1 MKEFEVLVEA
11 GSHGQAFE
19 VSITVNADDAD
30 DARGVAESMIRD
42 NMYIVAGEPEEVED
56 E

>member
-1 MKEFEVLVEA
+1 MKEFEVIVEA

-19 VSITVNADDAD
+19 VTLAVNAEDAD
-30 DARGVAESMIRD
+30 DARGVAESQVRD
-42 NMYIVAGEPEEVED
+42 NMYIVAGEPEEIE